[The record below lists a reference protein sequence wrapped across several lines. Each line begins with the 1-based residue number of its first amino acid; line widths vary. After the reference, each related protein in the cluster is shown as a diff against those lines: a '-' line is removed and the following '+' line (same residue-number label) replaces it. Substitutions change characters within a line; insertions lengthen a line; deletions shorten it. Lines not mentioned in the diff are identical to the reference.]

1 MQRVFGYVRV
11 STDTQNKKGYGVAS
25 QEQAI
30 VKYCKANKLNLIQ
43 TYYDR
48 GISGT
53 TADRDGLNDLFLTL
67 NGIKTIVV
75 LNTSRLWRDDF
86 TKVYIKRLVDKY
98 GVEIISIEQPTY
110 SVTAKD
116 PNDFLVNGMI
126 ELLDKYDRMNVNM
139 KLTRGRKTKAKS
151 GVKASGEAPI
161 GYKWKHSKNQK
172 PIIIEDT
179 EQSDTVRAIFS
190 QYLKLGSIQSVVK
203 WLNANGHLTNRGKA
217 FSPWGVSLILNNRFY
232 LSEVTWKETVIK
244 GSHPSLISPV
254 VFGKAQAMLKRN
266 GKGLDAVRLKQKV
279 N

>member
-126 ELLDKYDRMNVNM
+126 ELLDQYDRMNVNM

-190 QYLKLGSIQSVVK
+190 QYLKLGSVQRVVK

-232 LSEVTWKETVIK
+232 LSEVTWKETVVK
-244 GSHPSLISPV
+244 GSQPALVSPV

-266 GKGLDAVRLKQKV
+266 GKGLDAVKLKQKV